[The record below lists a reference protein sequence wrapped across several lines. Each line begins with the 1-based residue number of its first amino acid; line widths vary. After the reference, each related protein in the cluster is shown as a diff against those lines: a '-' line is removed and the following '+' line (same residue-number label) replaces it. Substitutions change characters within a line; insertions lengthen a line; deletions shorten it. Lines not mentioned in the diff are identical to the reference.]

1 MENRVHGEG
10 EPGQANKLQ
19 TQILL
24 LYPVYSL
31 LQFSGH
37 VRLEW
42 FAHLLSAA
50 LQASTGAGWA
60 GYPTNYQQH

>member
-31 LQFSGH
+31 LRFPGH
-37 VRLEW
+37 TRLRRS
-42 FAHLLSAA
+42 AHLLSAV

-60 GYPTNYQQH
+60 GYPRNYPQH

>member
-42 FAHLLSAA
+42 FAHFLSTV
-50 LQASTGAGWA
+50 LHASTGAGCA